1 MAKRRYR
8 TPSTTNLEEEEI
20 VDALRI
26 DDKASIPDALNYKP
40 QGRRDRGPPKNLWQ
54 SVDTGRPQLQTS
66 RKKRSWTP

>member
-26 DDKASIPDALNYKP
+26 DGKASTPDALNYKP
-40 QGRRDRGPPKNLWQ
+40 RGRRDRGHPKNRWQ